1 VLLFFIKIRTRKRG
15 KKVKTMQKQDYAI
28 YVPVDASRVQ
38 WYFLNRTEA
47 FRTQFDAATEMLI
60 GYKRYDDAVKAG
72 RSRFGQDGAC
82 FAILSISFNEHVR
95 NALAMSQWLDDASEE
110 AQTKVQSCW
119 PSQLTRQCG
128 SSTPQAPSS
137 TPAWTPSPAAPPKMV
152 RPGRLRPCSS
162 RTSRKTPGSRS
173 NTNSFF

>member
-1 VLLFFIKIRTRKRG
+1 
-15 KKVKTMQKQDYAI
+15 MQKQETAI

-47 FRTQFDAATEMLI
+47 FRTQFDAATDMLI

-95 NALAMSQWLDDASEE
+95 NALAMGQLLDDASEE
-110 AQTKVQSCW
+110 AQTKAPLWRVMSKGAELLAKPANAAMWVEYTSGAIIDARTDSKSGGAAKDGAPKKAQSLHE
-119 PSQLTRQCG
+119 SDQ
-128 SSTPQAPSS
+128 S
-137 TPAWTPSPAAPPKMV
+137 
-152 RPGRLRPCSS
+152 
-162 RTSRKTPGSRS
+162 
-173 NTNSFF
+173 